1 MPLTLFGKRQAIVI
15 PDTRL
20 NQMKAQVTRVGD
32 LASERV
38 GPMATQAREAAGH
51 ARDAAAYARGSAG
64 DRLYVAR
71 EWAAPKLDA
80 AAHSF
85 EEQIAPKVSALLSQA
100 ANKVDPRPPARSR
113 KWPTLLLLTGL
124 AVGAI
129 GFVLY
134 RKNSEQWS
142 DAMKENAEDASR
154 WASDRAR
161 STSEK
166 VSDAADETASKVE
179 NKAGK
184 LGDKAEHKA
193 DQASRKLS

>member
-1 MPLTLFGKRQAIVI
+1 
-15 PDTRL
+15 
-20 NQMKAQVTRVGD
+20 
-32 LASERV
+32 
-38 GPMATQAREAAGH
+38 MATQAREAAGH

-64 DRLYVAR
+64 DKLYVAR

-124 AVGAI
+124 AIGAVGFA
-129 GFVLY
+129 LY

-142 DAMKENAEDASR
+142 DAMKENAADASR
-154 WASDRAR
+154 WASDKAR

-166 VSDAADETASKVE
+166 VSDVTDETASKVE
-179 NKAGK
+179 DKAGK